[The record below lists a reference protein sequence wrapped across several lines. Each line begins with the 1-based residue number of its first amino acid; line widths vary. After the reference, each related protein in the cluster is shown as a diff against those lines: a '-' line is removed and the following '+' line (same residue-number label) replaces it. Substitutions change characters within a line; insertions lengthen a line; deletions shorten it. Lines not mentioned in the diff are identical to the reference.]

1 MSLQQLADRMNV
13 SKQNISLLEKREA
26 AGGITLNSLRELG
39 KAMDLRLVYG
49 FVSIHESLDEMVERR
64 AKELAKNIV
73 MRTDNSMILE
83 DQKVSYKIKQ
93 DNIDALAEEIK
104 REMPRYLWAH

>member
-1 MSLQQLADRMNV
+1 MSLQQLANKMNV

-39 KAMDLRLVYG
+39 QAMDLRLVYG
-49 FVSIHESLDEMVERR
+49 FVSIHESLDDMVEQR
-64 AKELAKNIV
+64 AKELAKSIV

-83 DQKVSYKIKQ
+83 DQKVSYQIKQ
-93 DNIDALAEEIK
+93 DNIDALVEEIRK
-104 REMPRYLWAH
+104 EMPKYLWDL